1 MQPPHPHPQGA
12 QAMVPSDAASEK
24 TAQSSLLV
32 LPLGGS
38 QEDTRQYLAEGS
50 TLCVDILEMM
60 VSPCSTSLKVR

>member
-1 MQPPHPHPQGA
+1 
-12 QAMVPSDAASEK
+12 MVPSDAASEK